1 MAKTTVNSAEKAEQD
16 DDVAG
21 GGAASRLWGL
31 TAGHRG
37 RMGIV
42 IATSTLSA
50 VLETAAAAL
59 VALAVGALV
68 SGDRDGAMFWSA
80 GLVGAV
86 MLSCLMQMVSNLLS
100 HRVAIDVQAE
110 TRLAIGR
117 KLWSTPLGAVQSF
130 EAADIRRTLMDDVER
145 IEDGIAHLIPDAVA
159 VMIAPLVFGVAMCA
173 VDWRLAIA
181 VFVPVFAG
189 FAAFSLILRRD
200 GGLSARFVAAQ
211 TAVDSALQEAIRMV
225 PVIKAYGIGLGDL
238 RRADAALLEV
248 KDVVGR
254 WLAFAASSTNW
265 FFLSTT
271 STLLIVAPLGLWL
284 YPMPDGLSVLVFF
297 LLSAFAFSSLGAR
310 LFGAMGRLRIQHASL
325 ARVDALLR
333 LSNLPVLQ
341 TRPQS
346 GQDIRFEKVAFAY
359 GDGFALT
366 GIDLDIRAGQRLALV
381 GPSGSGKST
390 VARLLLRF
398 FDPDS
403 GCVTLGGRDIRSFS
417 QQDLAA
423 QFTAVFQETFL
434 FSKTIRANIAI
445 GRPAATEDEIVA
457 AARLAEADG
466 FIRSLPNGYDTIL
479 DRGEGLSGGQKQ
491 RIAIARAILK
501 NAPILV
507 LDEAAAYLDPD
518 GQHEIQLA
526 LDALAKGRTVI
537 AIAHR
542 LSSVQAFDRIVYLEG
557 GRIGESGSHEEL
569 LARDGAYARQWRS
582 HVTARS
588 FTLHNRT
595 DVDGGS

>member
-1 MAKTTVNSAEKAEQD
+1 MAKTTVNTPEKAGQGT
-16 DDVAG
+16 DVAG
-21 GGAASRLWGL
+21 GGAAGRLWAL
-31 TAGHRG
+31 TEGHRG

-42 IATSTLSA
+42 IAASTLAA
-50 VLETAAAAL
+50 VLETAVAAV

-68 SGDRDGAMFWSA
+68 SGDRDGAMFWSV
-80 GLVGAV
+80 GLVGSV

-117 KLWSTPLGAVQSF
+117 KLWSAPLGAVQRF
-130 EAADIRRTLMDDVER
+130 EAADIRRTLMEDVER
-145 IEDGIAHLIPDAVA
+145 IEDGIAHLIPDLVA
-159 VMIAPLVFGVAMCA
+159 VMIVPLVFGVAMLV
-173 VDWRLAIA
+173 VDWRLAMA
-181 VFVPVFAG
+181 VFTPVFAG

-200 GGLSARFVAAQ
+200 GGLSVRFVAAQ
-211 TAVDSALQEAIRMV
+211 AAVDTALQEAIRMV
-225 PVIKAYGIGLGDL
+225 PVIKAYGIGPGDL
-238 RRADAALLEV
+238 RRAEAAFREV
-248 KDVVGR
+248 EDVVGQ

-284 YPMPDGLSVLVFF
+284 HPMPDGFSVLVFF

-310 LFGAMGRLRIQHASL
+310 LFGAMGRLRIQQASL
-325 ARVDALLR
+325 ARVDALLG
-333 LSNLPVLQ
+333 LPDLPVLQ
-341 TRPQS
+341 AQPQS

-366 GIDLDIRAGQRLALV
+366 EIDLDIRAGQRLALV

-390 VARLLLRF
+390 LARLLLRF

-403 GCVTLGGRDIRSFS
+403 GCITLGSRDIRSFP

-434 FSKTIRANIAI
+434 FSQTIRANIAI
-445 GRPAATEDEIVA
+445 GRPGATEDEIVA

-501 NAPILV
+501 DTPILV
-507 LDEAAAYLDPD
+507 LDEATAYLDPD
-518 GQHEIQLA
+518 SQHEIQQA

-542 LSSVQAFDRIVYLEG
+542 LSSVRAFDHIVYLED
-557 GRIGESGSHEEL
+557 GRIAESGSHDEL

-582 HVTARS
+582 HVAARS
-588 FTLHNRT
+588 FTLQNRT